1 MKKAFIFDM
10 DGVIVDSE
18 RFYHKQRMGF
28 LELMGLESFVS
39 DPRKYVG
46 ASFMDGWKMMVPD
59 ENMWGELL
67 PKYKQYFKTHRIN
80 YADYVH
86 PYVGKFLNDLKNEG
100 MIATVASAGPRDSIV
115 QMMDQCNFHK
125 YFDSILSG
133 ESVQNN
139 KPAPDIY
146 LKSVE
151 KIGIDP
157 IECVALE
164 DSSIGINAA
173 KNAGLETWALNYP
186 GYSSDQSKADYVF
199 NGFGEV
205 CNYFEKVKK
214 I

>member
-1 MKKAFIFDM
+1 
-10 DGVIVDSE
+10 
-18 RFYHKQRMGF
+18 
-28 LELMGLESFVS
+28 
-39 DPRKYVG
+39 
-46 ASFMDGWKMMVPD
+46 
-59 ENMWGELL
+59 
-67 PKYKQYFKTHRIN
+67 
-80 YADYVH
+80 
-86 PYVGKFLNDLKNEG
+86 
-100 MIATVASAGPRDSIV
+100 
-115 QMMDQCNFHK
+115 
-125 YFDSILSG
+125 LSG